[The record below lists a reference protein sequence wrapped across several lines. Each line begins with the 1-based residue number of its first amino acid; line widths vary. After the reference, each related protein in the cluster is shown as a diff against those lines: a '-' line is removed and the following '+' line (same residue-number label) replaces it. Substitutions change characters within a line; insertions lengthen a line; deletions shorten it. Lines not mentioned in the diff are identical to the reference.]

1 MSILNDDIDYEPL
14 YEGFIA
20 NLKERYHIEIEQKD
34 IQWRGFGSQGDG
46 LSFDFSI
53 ADFEVT
59 KFLEAIS
66 APHQDNFKKFW
77 NVDYIF
83 SCGIETKKNT
93 FATCYCHS
101 QTRNIAFW
109 FENYQP
115 DVSQYCSDIKK
126 IKDDSVK
133 ITEHIKAWYVKI
145 CDDFYNLIQ
154 NHYEE
159 SCNEFPD
166 FPDEEVD
173 QNEMTISNRID
184 SMIDPE
190 MNIYKVIE
198 MIKDAK
204 TVSFTKEGEAEAI
217 DKFATNFDNEYL
229 IIKRG

>member
-46 LSFDFSI
+46 LSFDFHI
-53 ADFEVT
+53 DDFEVT

-83 SCGIETKKNT
+83 ACGIETEKNT

-166 FPDEEVD
+166 FPDEE
-173 QNEMTISNRID
+173 ELEKMTISDRID

-190 MNIYKVIE
+190 MNIEKVVGMIADAQDLSYTKGESMAMVENFIE
-198 MIKDAK
+198 
-204 TVSFTKEGEAEAI
+204 
-217 DKFATNFDNEYL
+217 NFNKEYL
-229 IIKRG
+229 IIKKG